1 MTDITT
7 PDEAAFERPSK
18 RELDRTVR
26 FFEPWRI
33 LTAPKLFGLENVPSE
48 GPMLFVGN
56 HTLFGILDVPM
67 MCVQMYVKRDILLR
81 ALGHHMHFK
90 VPFWRD
96 FLEHWG
102 VVDGNREN
110 CARLMAAGEAILVF
124 PGGGREVAKRKD
136 EKYKLIWKER
146 LGFARMAI
154 QHGCPIV
161 PFSAIGIEDAY
172 RIHFDARDLLRSPL
186 GGLINKLGI
195 PRETLIPFA
204 TGFGPLPRPHR
215 LYFRFGPAIDT
226 ARFEGD
232 YENDSFCWQ
241 LRDDT
246 RLAIEE
252 GIQWLRQTRK
262 TDPKRNFLPRV
273 LSELTK
279 LAEMREEMR
288 ERRKKNKE

>member
-1 MTDITT
+1 M
-7 PDEAAFERPSK
+7 
-18 RELDRTVR
+18 
-26 FFEPWRI
+26 
-33 LTAPKLFGLENVPSE
+33 
-48 GPMLFVGN
+48 
-56 HTLFGILDVPM
+56 
-67 MCVQMYVKRDILLR
+67 
-81 ALGHHMHFK
+81 
-90 VPFWRD
+90 
-96 FLEHWG
+96 EHWG

-110 CARLMAAGEAILVF
+110 CGRLMEARESILVF

-136 EKYKLIWKER
+136 EKYKLIWQER

-186 GGLINKLGI
+186 GGLIKKLGI

-215 LYFRFGPAIDT
+215 LYFRFAPIIDT
-226 ARFEGD
+226 TRFERNF
-232 YENDSFCWQ
+232 ENDDLCWQ
-241 LRDDT
+241 LRNEAG
-246 RLAIEE
+246 LAIEE
-252 GIQWLRQTRK
+252 GIEWLRKTRK

-279 LAEMREEMR
+279 LAESREERR
-288 ERRKKNKE
+288 ERRKKGRE